1 MKLMKLVLSE
11 DFNDVNKINNLKWKI
26 HVTSYFHLI
35 GTADIP
41 IIKHQAKTY
50 IIKDWLKFVMHF
62 FKDGAPGVLPDP
74 GIPRSNDHL
83 TPSDII
89 IKAAIKLKEL
99 INRSSLHTTVSENF
113 FKDDKLE
120 LHDDDEFDD
129 GHQYDPYAIYITNT
143 PSDSDKITVQDW
155 RTTHKASERG
165 RKVDIQFSQNV
176 VNHMSRVLEHNKS
189 ELISAL
195 DSWLKDKG
203 VEL

>member
-1 MKLMKLVLSE
+1 MKLLVLSE

-62 FKDGAPGVLPDP
+62 FKDG
-74 GIPRSNDHL
+74 NDHL

-129 GHQYDPYAIYITNT
+129 GHQYDPYAIYVTNT
-143 PSDSDKITVQDW
+143 PSDKITVQDW
-155 RTTHKASERG
+155 RITHKASERG